1 MKFRSLHFGALLLVM
16 AALPG
21 CAEAAGLGS
30 ISGLVVD
37 PSGTPQMGA
46 TVLISGE
53 ALITAAPEE
62 LLTNVSGR
70 FLSDTLR
77 PGLYTIRVTLAGFL
91 PAIQQ
96 HILVTGDHT
105 TLLQIG
111 VGSLLSSFEGLRKQ
125 PKQTVASDEWAWVLR
140 STTGTRTILRFDDS
154 GVVMVDYPTGRE
166 AAMADQPRGEVEL
179 IDGARHPGSIS

>member
-1 MKFRSLHFGALLLVM
+1 MKFRRPHFGALLLLLT
-16 AALPG
+16 ALPA
-21 CAEAAGLGS
+21 CAGAAGLGS

-37 PSGTPQMGA
+37 PAGTPQMGA

-70 FLSDTLR
+70 FVSDTLR

-96 HILVTGDHT
+96 HIMVTGDRT
-105 TLLQIG
+105 TPVSYTHLDVYKRQTEYSSRERAQTHASQALRELLKP
-111 VGSLLSSFEGLRKQ
+111 RQ
-125 PKQTVASDEWAWVLR
+125 P
-140 STTGTRTILRFDDS
+140 
-154 GVVMVDYPTGRE
+154 GR
-166 AAMADQPRGEVEL
+166 
-179 IDGARHPGSIS
+179 I